1 MTTNTLTER
10 YVREVVRRI
19 PADQRDEVADEL
31 RATIADTVDA
41 RDGADREAAE
51 HDVILEM
58 GDPIRLAA
66 SYADRPLALIGPVF
80 YPTYIRLL
88 RMLLSIVLP
97 IVVVVTVA
105 VDIIEN
111 NDVGSAIGTGIGAT
125 VTVAAQMFGWLTAV
139 FACIERW
146 QPKGGNA
153 QDPWTPDRL
162 PDVKGTDKQAK
173 GAVSSLVWYGFLIAL
188 IVWQHFAQPV
198 ILGGNRLEVINPAL
212 WSTWVMWTILA
223 GLAALMV
230 IEMIRL
236 AARRWTLSL
245 AIAASVAEGLFAV
258 PLIWVLYER
267 EFFNPEFLAQ
277 VTVFDE
283 FYLIT
288 AIGVAVIGVV
298 EVVNRFRL
306 LSRGE

>member
-19 PADQRDEVADEL
+19 PGDQRDEVANEL

-41 RDGADREAAE
+41 REGADRDAVER
-51 HDVILEM
+51 DVIQEM

-66 SYADRPLALIGPVF
+66 RYADRPLALIGPVF

-88 RMLLSIVLP
+88 TTLMSIVLP

-111 NDVGSAIGTGIGAT
+111 NDLGSAIGTGIGAT
-125 VTVAAQMFGWLTAV
+125 VTVAAQMFGWLTLV

-146 QPKGGNA
+146 QPKGDPA
-153 QDPWTPDRL
+153 IDPWTPDRL
-162 PDVKGTDKQAK
+162 PDVKLADKQAK
-173 GAVSSLVWYGFLIAL
+173 GAVASLVWYGFLIAL
-188 IVWQHFAQPV
+188 ITWQHTAQPV
-198 ILGGNRLEVINPAL
+198 ILGGDRLEVLNPVL
-212 WSTWVMWTILA
+212 WNNWTMWTILA
-223 GLAALMV
+223 GLGALMV
-230 IEMIRL
+230 IEVIRL
-236 AARRWTLSL
+236 AARRWTMSL
-245 AIAASVAEGLFAV
+245 AIAASVAEGVFAV

-267 EFFNPEFLAQ
+267 EFFNPEFLAKI
-277 VTVFDE
+277 TVLDE
-283 FYLIT
+283 FYLI
-288 AIGVAVIGVV
+288 AIFGVV
-298 EVVNRFRL
+298 ALGVFEVVNRFRM